1 MAGFPNYTYPAYGGY
16 NPVTPFAP
24 APQIYQPMQ
33 QPSPQPVQA
42 AQTVGNT
49 NTQPNFFCRPV
60 ASREEALGVP
70 VDFMGAPMFF
80 PDLAHNVAYMKRF
93 NTNSGAADV
102 FEFKLDV
109 PREKQQQAPAQVAAF
124 APLDEFI
131 DMKDTV
137 QNLKDEVDRL
147 KKPAGKAVK
156 KNDASDAVSY
166 THLTLPDGTERR
178 KSHANAPANG
188 WAEPTGRPGYAA
200 HPGEKPAAAP
210 PNCGEHGKAERDLS

>member
-1 MAGFPNYTYPAYGGY
+1 MAFPNYTYPAYGGY

-24 APQIYQPMQ
+24 APQVYQPMQ
-33 QPSPQPVQA
+33 QPTPQPVQS
-42 AQTVGNT
+42 AQTMGST

-80 PDLAHNVAYMKRF
+80 PDLAHNVVYMKRF

-102 FEFKLDV
+102 FEFKLDT
-109 PREKQQQAPAQVAAF
+109 PQEQAPAQVAAF
-124 APLDEFI
+124 APLDEFM

-147 KKPAGKAVK
+147 KKPASGGKAGK
-156 KNDASDAVSY
+156 KNDTSD
-166 THLTLPDGTERR
+166 E
-178 KSHANAPANG
+178 
-188 WAEPTGRPGYAA
+188 
-200 HPGEKPAAAP
+200 
-210 PNCGEHGKAERDLS
+210 

>member
-70 VDFMGAPMFF
+70 VDFMGGPMFF
-80 PDLAHNVAYMKRF
+80 PDLAHNVVYMKRF

-156 KNDASDAVSY
+156 KNDASD
-166 THLTLPDGTERR
+166 E
-178 KSHANAPANG
+178 
-188 WAEPTGRPGYAA
+188 
-200 HPGEKPAAAP
+200 
-210 PNCGEHGKAERDLS
+210 